1 MTSITKLAAL
11 VATGS
16 LLFAGASVPALA
28 ASAATEAFVANVRPN
43 VDFLDRSS
51 RMALDS
57 SKSARVKAFA
67 HSEAIDQTVTA
78 NSLVAWSQTHTASG
92 EAIAL
97 GTVPADGPLAPLADL
112 ATAPLGVAS
121 TVTTGVTNG
130 VGDVLTGRSVA
141 IDNPLAPLTVTRTP
155 DPSSA
160 QLLPS
165 DRDDLSRLSG
175 LSGRRFDALYR
186 STQSDSLHQLATLYR
201 DYIQSGDDPGLRAI
215 AVRELPKVQ
224 RRLTELHT
232 L

>member
-1 MTSITKLAAL
+1 MNSVSKLSVL
-11 VATGS
+11 VAAGS
-16 LLFAGASVPALA
+16 LLLVGVSVPALA
-28 ASAATEAFVANVRPN
+28 ASAATDAFVANVKPN

-57 SKSARVKAFA
+57 SIRARVKAFA

-78 NSLVAWSQTHTASG
+78 NSLVAWSQTHTAAG
-92 EAIAL
+92 ETIAL
-97 GTVPADGPLAPLADL
+97 GTTPAEGPLAPIADL

-121 TVTTGVTNG
+121 TVTTDVTNG

-141 IDNPLAPLTVTRTP
+141 IDDPLQPLTVSRTP

-160 QLLPS
+160 RLLPS
-165 DRDDLSRLSG
+165 DRDDLARLSA
-175 LSGRRFDALYR
+175 LSGRQFDALYR
-186 STQSDSLHQLATLYR
+186 STQSDSLHQLAMLYR
-201 DYIQSGDDPGLRAI
+201 DYIQTGDDPGLRAI